1 MNVIVITNKETRPC
15 HPRTPAAMAP
25 SIRGVVYHSIIVEID
40 PAQGPWNRL
49 AAGGHLPQ
57 SNVQS
62 AYLDLSTSN
71 FGPDLIEEI

>member
-1 MNVIVITNKETRPC
+1 M
-15 HPRTPAAMAP
+15 
-25 SIRGVVYHSIIVEID
+25 D
-40 PAQGPWNRL
+40 RL